1 MIGFMGTTAFLSMWI
16 SNTASTA
23 MMLPIANAV
32 LQQLCDTEA
41 NAERRNQSLPAAKDG
56 EDNQAYEMGDPSEDK
71 EKVKSE
77 DSSIHMG
84 LCIQDSD
91 KLSFFSFFFFLTLF
105 FNNVLQMQTLI
116 LAVISSRKFKKTRLP
131 QVGILSFSC
140 SLVSKRRI
148 KGPDYLTEV
157 EEPKCHSTDQK

>member
-41 NAERRNQSLPAAKDG
+41 NAERRNQSLTAAKDG

-71 EKVKSE
+71 EKEVKSK
-77 DSSIHMG
+77 DSSVHMG
-84 LCIQDSD
+84 LCVQDSN
-91 KLSFFSFFFFLTLF
+91 KLSFFSFFFFLTLS
-105 FNNVLQMQTLI
+105 FNNVLQMQ
-116 LAVISSRKFKKTRLP
+116 K
-131 QVGILSFSC
+131 
-140 SLVSKRRI
+140 
-148 KGPDYLTEV
+148 
-157 EEPKCHSTDQK
+157 

>member
-41 NAERRNQSLPAAKDG
+41 NAERRNESLSAAKDG

-71 EKVKSE
+71 EKEIKSNGR
-77 DSSIHMG
+77 SIRMG
-84 LCIQDSD
+84 MCVQDSD
-91 KLSFFSFFFFLTLF
+91 KLSFFSFFIFLAFFF
-105 FNNVLQMQTLI
+105 
-116 LAVISSRKFKKTRLP
+116 
-131 QVGILSFSC
+131 
-140 SLVSKRRI
+140 
-148 KGPDYLTEV
+148 
-157 EEPKCHSTDQK
+157 